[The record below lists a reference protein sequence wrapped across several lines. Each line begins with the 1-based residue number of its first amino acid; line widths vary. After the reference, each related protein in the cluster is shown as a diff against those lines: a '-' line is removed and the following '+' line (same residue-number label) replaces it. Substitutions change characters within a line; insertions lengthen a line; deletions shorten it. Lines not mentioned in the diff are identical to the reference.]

1 MYSKKECPLC
11 KETMKTHRELR
22 QYTKMQRIFKMMAPL
37 INARE
42 AANEVDIQQIT
53 QNIQIE
59 QADMLKV
66 HEERQPFAQSKYQT
80 SSKNKGKK

>member
-1 MYSKKECPLC
+1 
-11 KETMKTHRELR
+11 
-22 QYTKMQRIFKMMAPL
+22 MMAPL

-66 HEERQPFAQSKYQT
+66 HEER
-80 SSKNKGKK
+80 